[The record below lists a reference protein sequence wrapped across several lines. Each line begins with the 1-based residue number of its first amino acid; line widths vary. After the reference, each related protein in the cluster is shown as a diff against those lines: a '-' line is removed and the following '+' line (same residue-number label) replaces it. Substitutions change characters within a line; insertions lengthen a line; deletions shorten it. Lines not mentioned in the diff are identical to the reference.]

1 LSKVRTL
8 SRRFRTPGYAL
19 FGNLV
24 SACVALIAAATLL
37 SACNQFLPPAPPND
51 QQNAEPGVFDRV
63 RSLDLLPR
71 FPSEQQS
78 SGATAARPKPVVYG
92 GAEVPA
98 ISPPPAQPAASGDG
112 FELNFENT
120 PVATV
125 AKVVLGDI
133 MGVGYSIDPRIQG
146 TVSLSSGRPVPRS
159 DMIFVLEN
167 TLRLSGVA
175 LIRETVGYRLVPLGD
190 AVGGGNLDQT
200 AARAQPGYGVSVVPL
215 QYVSAATLLK
225 LLDSFATRPGIVRAD
240 TARNLLLIQGTGP
253 ERRAAIETALSF
265 DVDWMRG
272 QSVGIFP
279 VQNSNP
285 EPVIAE
291 LEKIMDSGEGGLS
304 HNVVKFLPIARMN
317 AILVVTRKPEF
328 LKTAGNWISRLDS
341 ADTTRTGVHVYHVK
355 FGEARQLARVL
366 NDIFVGGSG
375 SSNALDQAANQ
386 IAPGSGLSTTTSGE
400 RTGFGANQQQGSSG
414 FGSTSGG
421 LGSRSSGGGGSDGRG
436 GFGATQSTLGA
447 DQNAGL
453 DGRGIGAGGPPA
465 LPGVR
470 ITADIVH
477 NALLIYASQENYR
490 IIERTL
496 VQVDRPQLQVAID
509 ATIAEVDLNDN
520 LSYGV
525 QAFLQTTGG
534 SISNIPASPPGQAST
549 NAAGLVGAA
558 LNRAFPGFNLLLG
571 PELSPNLILDALHAV
586 TDVKILSNPS
596 LVVIDNQV
604 ATLDVG
610 NDVPITTASGSV
622 LNSAT
627 STSNT
632 VVNTID
638 YRQTGIILR
647 VAPRVNANGN
657 VRLDIEQEI
666 SQVVAGSATAAGT
679 TANTTP
685 TISVRKVKSSV
696 AVAAGQTVLLAGLI
710 QESRTANRSGIPV
723 LDQIPKVGDLFSDQN
738 RQIAR
743 TELIIFIRPQIIRD
757 SVDAHFV
764 AEEMRTKLK
773 GAIGTVGSDAVDSR
787 ILR

>member
-1 LSKVRTL
+1 MSKVRIL
-8 SRRFRTPGYAL
+8 SRRYRSRGVVFFCNFVLSGL
-19 FGNLV
+19 I
-24 SACVALIAAATLL
+24 LIAAALL
-37 SACNQFLPPAPPND
+37 SACNQSLLNND
-51 QQNAEPGVFDRV
+51 QAEPGVFDRV

-71 FPSEQQS
+71 FPREEQSAGQS
-78 SGATAARPKPVVYG
+78 TSRARPAVYG

-98 ISPPPAQPAASGDG
+98 LSPPESQPAASGDG
-112 FELNFENT
+112 YELNFENT
-120 PVATV
+120 PVTTV

-133 MGVGYSIDPRIQG
+133 MGLGYSIDPRIQG
-146 TVSLSSGRPVPRS
+146 TISLSSGRPVPRS
-159 DMIFVLEN
+159 DMLFVLEN
-167 TLRLSGVA
+167 ALRLSGVA
-175 LIRETVGYRLVPLGD
+175 LVKDTAGYRLVPLGD
-190 AVGGGNLDQT
+190 AVGAGNLDQNT
-200 AARAQPGYGVSVVPL
+200 GRVEPGYGVSVVPL
-215 QYVSAATLLK
+215 QHVSAATLLK
-225 LLDSFATRPGIVRAD
+225 LLDSFATRPGVVRAD
-240 TARNLLLIQGTGP
+240 ASRNLLLIQGSGP
-253 ERRAAIETALSF
+253 ERRTAIETALSF

-291 LEKIMDSGEGGLS
+291 LEKILDTGEGGLS
-304 HNVVKFLPIARMN
+304 HNVVKFLPVGRMN
-317 AILVVTRKPEF
+317 AILVVTRKPE
-328 LKTAGNWISRLDS
+328 LLRTVSKWIGRLDS

-366 NDIFVGGSG
+366 NEIFVGSSG
-375 SSNALDQAANQ
+375 SSSGLDQAANQ
-386 IAPGSGLSTTTSGE
+386 IAPGSGLATSTSGD
-400 RTGFGANQQQGSSG
+400 RSSPGGANQQQSSSG
-414 FGSTSGG
+414 FGA
-421 LGSRSSGGGGSDGRG
+421 RSAGGGSDARS
-436 GFGATQSTLGA
+436 GFGTQSTLGTDPNAAA
-447 DQNAGL
+447 DARNGLGTGTAG
-453 DGRGIGAGGPPA
+453 AA
-465 LPGVR
+465 VLPGVR

-496 VQVDRPQLQVAID
+496 VQIDRPQLQVAID
-509 ATIAEVDLNDN
+509 ATIAEVTLNDN

-525 QAFLQTTGG
+525 QAFLSTATG
-534 SISNIPASPPGQAST
+534 SISNIPATPPGQPST

-558 LNRAFPGFNLLLG
+558 LNRAFPEFNLLLG
-571 PELSPNLILDALHAV
+571 PELAPNMILDALHAV

-638 YRQTGIILR
+638 YRPTGIILR

-666 SQVVAGSATAAGT
+666 SSVVSSATASSAGT
-679 TANTTP
+679 TSSTTP
-685 TISVRKVKSSV
+685 TISVRKVKSSI

-710 QESRTANRSGIPV
+710 QESRELDRSGIPV
-723 LDQIPKVGDLFSDQN
+723 LDQIPKLGDVFSHQN
-738 RQIAR
+738 RTIAR

-757 SVDAHFV
+757 SIDAHFV
-764 AEEMRTKLK
+764 AEELRTKLK
-773 GAIGTVGSDAVDSR
+773 GAIGTAGPNAPDPR
-787 ILR
+787 ILQ

>member
-1 LSKVRTL
+1 LSKVRIL
-8 SRRFRTPGYAL
+8 LRRYRSHGFV
-19 FGNLV
+19 FFCNLV
-24 SACVALIAAATLL
+24 VSSLILIAAALL
-37 SACNQFLPPAPPND
+37 SACNQSLLNND
-51 QQNAEPGVFDRV
+51 QAEPGVFDRV

-71 FPSEQQS
+71 FPREEQSTGQNTNR
-78 SGATAARPKPVVYG
+78 AKPAVYG
-92 GAEVPA
+92 GVDVPA
-98 ISPPPAQPAASGDG
+98 LSPPESQPPASGDG
-112 FELNFENT
+112 YELNFENT

-125 AKVVLGDI
+125 AKVILGDI

-146 TVSLSSGRPVPRS
+146 TITLSSGRPVPRA
-159 DMIFVLEN
+159 DMLFVLEN
-167 TLRLSGVA
+167 ALRLSGVA
-175 LIRETVGYRLVPLGD
+175 LLKDVAGYRLVPLGD
-190 AVGGGNLDQT
+190 AVGAGNLDQT
-200 AARAQPGYGVSVVPL
+200 AGRVEPGYGITVVPL
-215 QYVSAATLLK
+215 QHVSAATLLK
-225 LLDSFATRPGIVRAD
+225 LLDSFATRPGVVRAD
-240 TARNLLLIQGTGP
+240 VSRNLLLIQGSGP
-253 ERRAAIETALSF
+253 ERRSAIETALSF

-291 LEKIMDSGEGGLS
+291 LEKILDTGEGGLS
-304 HNVVKFLPIARMN
+304 HNVVKFLPVARMN
-317 AILVVTRKPEF
+317 AILVVTRKPEL
-328 LKTAGNWISRLDS
+328 LKTAGNWISRLDT

-366 NDIFVGGSG
+366 SEIFVGSSG
-375 SSNALDQAANQ
+375 SSSNLDQPANQ
-386 IAPGSGLSTTTSGE
+386 IAPGSGLATTTSGD
-400 RTGFGANQQQGSSG
+400 RSSYGTNQQAQSSG
-414 FGSTSGG
+414 FGARSTGA
-421 LGSRSSGGGGSDGRG
+421 GGSDARG
-436 GFGATQSTLGA
+436 SFGATQSTLGT
-447 DQNAGL
+447 DQNATADVRNGL
-453 DGRGIGAGGPPA
+453 GTGPASGPA
-465 LPGVR
+465 VLPGVR
-470 ITADIVH
+470 ITADVVH

-496 VQVDRPQLQVAID
+496 VQIDRPQLQVAID
-509 ATIAEVDLNDN
+509 ATIAEVTLNDN

-525 QAFLQTTGG
+525 QAFLSTATG
-534 SISNIPASPPGQAST
+534 SISNIPALPPGQPSV

-571 PELSPNLILDALHAV
+571 PELAPNMILDALHAV

-638 YRQTGIILR
+638 YRPTGIILR

-666 SQVVAGSATAAGT
+666 SSVVSSATASSAGT
-679 TANTTP
+679 TSSTTP
-685 TISVRKVKSSV
+685 TISVRKVKSSI

-710 QESRTANRSGIPV
+710 QESRELDRSGIPV
-723 LDQIPKVGDLFSDQN
+723 LDQIPKLGDVFSHQN
-738 RQIAR
+738 RTIAR

-764 AEEMRTKLK
+764 AEELRAKLK
-773 GAIGTVGSDAVDSR
+773 GAIGTAGSDAHDPR